1 MSRVPGYRS
10 SLVGSDRTRVCD
22 PLAFCDMRTLYLRN
36 VPDEVA
42 DRLERLAS
50 RNRMSVSAF
59 AVQELTETSRREENL
74 ALLNDLPDLGIDRD
88 ELLADLDTGR
98 NER

>member
-1 MSRVPGYRS
+1 MSRVPAHRS
-10 SLVGSDRTRVCD
+10 PLESASR
-22 PLAFCDMRTLYLRN
+22 PLAFCNMRTLYLRN

-42 DRLERLAS
+42 DRLERLAT

-59 AVQELTETSRREENL
+59 AVQELAETSRREENL
-74 ALLNDLPDLGIDRD
+74 ALLNDLPDLGIARD
-88 ELLADLDTGR
+88 ELLADLDAGR